1 MLSLLRV
8 AGRVALV
15 DANQMYTR
23 CQIQYCSQLSD
34 SVQKLKE
41 TSEKKIFEIKTGSGM
56 MCQQKVQKQK
66 FCDSVHYK
74 IPYFKIPVN
83 LDFYM

>member
-1 MLSLLRV
+1 MLSLLRG

-23 CQIQYCSQLSD
+23 CQSDVYKMPIQYSSQLSN

-41 TSEKKIFEIKTGSGM
+41 TSEKFL
-56 MCQQKVQKQK
+56 K
-66 FCDSVHYK
+66 F
-74 IPYFKIPVN
+74 
-83 LDFYM
+83 L